1 MLGIKKLDRYILQKF
16 LLIFVGAFFICQFV
30 FMMQFTWR
38 YVDELIGKGLS
49 MEILAQFFWYMGLTL
64 VPQALPLA
72 ILLASLITFGN
83 FGESFELTA
92 TKAAGVSLLRIM
104 RPLGIVALLMT
115 GVSFYFQNSTST
127 EAQVNLRTLL
137 FSMKQQSP
145 AVEIPEGVFYNG
157 VPNINLFVQK
167 KNAETGML
175 YQTIIYKTDQ
185 GFEKAQ
191 IVLADSARL
200 EMTADKLHLKLDLWN
215 GEQFQALQSD
225 GGANMLSNNNG
236 EPYDR
241 ETFNYKQLL
250 IDFDSNFNL
259 MDKELLTGMPQAKNM
274 KQIEHSV
281 DSMEHELDSVGRAY
295 YADLN
300 RSYYRIRS
308 LRRAD
313 SLQLAAILQGK
324 VKRKSSGQ
332 VTKIPTVASI
342 EANASNIEMEN
353 ARQLARS
360 TVRSMQSDLEWK
372 TMVVSDGDYNIR
384 RHWVE
389 WHQKMTLSLACIIFF
404 FVGAPL
410 GAIIRKG
417 GLGMPTVISVAI
429 FIFWYIIN
437 TSSMKMARD
446 GSINMALGMWISTL
460 VIAPFG
466 IFITY
471 KANRDSVVFN
481 LDAYRS
487 LLFRWL
493 GIRTKR
499 HLVRKEVIIEDPR
512 MDLVP
517 GWLDALREDC
527 RAYNQRKQLLRAP
540 NYVQTFFRYEQDEA
554 AKQIRDRI
562 ESLVEELSN
571 SRDSK
576 VLALLNEFPS
586 IYAAAH
592 TSPFHSHRANVLAG
606 IFFPLGLIL
615 WFRIWRFRLR
625 LLRDLRIT
633 VRTCDQLDQVIS
645 GRREEVNDGMA
656 PDAEQLA
663 SRRFRKRMRRVV
675 KGAVVVLFLALL
687 ATIVWNGWKR
697 QKHQRAKAQTEQANR
712 PGSNPNRTPYRP
724 TGHDRHSGTPPNR
737 SGCNSRKERP
747 KPIRPCGRRPTGP
760 RIRPG
765 RRAYGGRNVVRWR
778 HLPPNSTRFRTDNPT
793 PERHYP
799 PDRVSN
805 PADSTSCPP

>member
-92 TKAAGVSLLRIM
+92 TKAAGVSLLRVM

-191 IVLADSARL
+191 IVLADSACL

-313 SLQLAAILQGK
+313 SLQLAAILRGK
-324 VKRKSSGQ
+324 VQRKSSGQ
-332 VTKIPTVASI
+332 VTKVPTVASI

-645 GRREEVNDGMA
+645 GRREEVNDGMT

-687 ATIVWNGWKR
+687 ATIVWNG
-697 QKHQRAKAQTEQANR
+697 
-712 PGSNPNRTPYRP
+712 
-724 TGHDRHSGTPPNR
+724 
-737 SGCNSRKERP
+737 
-747 KPIRPCGRRPTGP
+747 
-760 RIRPG
+760 
-765 RRAYGGRNVVRWR
+765 
-778 HLPPNSTRFRTDNPT
+778 
-793 PERHYP
+793 
-799 PDRVSN
+799 
-805 PADSTSCPP
+805 

>member
-332 VTKIPTVASI
+332 VTKVPTVASI

-592 TSPFHSHRANVLAG
+592 TSPFHSRRANVLAG

-663 SRRFRKRMRRVV
+663 SRRYRKRMRRVV
-675 KGAVVVLFLALL
+675 KGGVVVLFLALL

-712 PGSNPNRTPYRP
+712 PGDSA
-724 TGHDRHSGTPPNR
+724 SGKGNSSSDFR
-737 SGCNSRKERP
+737 SPSP
-747 KPIRPCGRRPTGP
+747 MLP
-760 RIRPG
+760 
-765 RRAYGGRNVVRWR
+765 VR
-778 HLPPNSTRFRTDNPT
+778 
-793 PERHYP
+793 
-799 PDRVSN
+799 
-805 PADSTSCPP
+805 

>member
-313 SLQLAAILQGK
+313 SLQLAAILRGK
-324 VKRKSSGQ
+324 VQRKSSGQ
-332 VTKIPTVASI
+332 VTKVPTVASI

-471 KANRDSVVFN
+471 KANCDSVVFN

-592 TSPFHSHRANVLAG
+592 TSPFHSRRANVLAG

-645 GRREEVNDGMA
+645 GRREEVNDGMT

-712 PGSNPNRTPYRP
+712 PGDSA
-724 TGHDRHSGTPPNR
+724 SGKGNSPSDFR
-737 SGCNSRKERP
+737 SP
-747 KPIRPCGRRPTGP
+747 LPMLP
-760 RIRPG
+760 
-765 RRAYGGRNVVRWR
+765 VR
-778 HLPPNSTRFRTDNPT
+778 
-793 PERHYP
+793 
-799 PDRVSN
+799 
-805 PADSTSCPP
+805 

>member
-332 VTKIPTVASI
+332 VTKVPTVASI

-384 RHWVE
+384 RHWGE

-645 GRREEVNDGMA
+645 GRREEVNDGMT

-675 KGAVVVLFLALL
+675 KGGVVVLFLALL

-712 PGSNPNRTPYRP
+712 PGDSALGKGNSP
-724 TGHDRHSGTPPNR
+724 SGFR
-737 SGCNSRKERP
+737 SPSP
-747 KPIRPCGRRPTGP
+747 MLP
-760 RIRPG
+760 
-765 RRAYGGRNVVRWR
+765 VR
-778 HLPPNSTRFRTDNPT
+778 
-793 PERHYP
+793 
-799 PDRVSN
+799 
-805 PADSTSCPP
+805 